1 MIELTVLVEGQTDAV
16 WVNLLLHRAF
26 LRTDLRIAVI
36 PSGGKSAVLKAFA
49 RAEAAPSRTR
59 LADQTINVALVDA
72 DISSLPDARRE
83 LAEKYKL
90 REFSSRVFF
99 AVPELEAW
107 LFADIQAAKKQI
119 NNRAVPALDRV
130 QFSDEIP
137 APKRLATSA
146 FGSREQ
152 TFRAGLQI
160 IESMDLERAQTRS
173 PSLREFLAGIAK
185 LLGDDRY
192 QAVPDAE
199 RLIGRRLI
207 GQLVSETNPSS
218 RVLYKT
224 LSGDRLTA
232 GRLADE
238 ISQGTPIARQYAA
251 DLLRVARELLAREAA
266 LDDKNESDGIDSA

>member
-1 MIELTVLVEGQTDAV
+1 MIELTVFVEGQTDAV
-16 WVNLLLHRAF
+16 WVNVLLHRAF
-26 LRTDLRIAVI
+26 PRTDLRIAVI
-36 PSGGKSAVLKAFA
+36 PSGGKSAALKAFT
-49 RAEAAPSRTR
+49 RAEEAPSPIR
-59 LADQTINVALVDA
+59 LADQIINVALVDA

-83 LAEKYKL
+83 LAERYKL
-90 REFSSRVFF
+90 QELSRRVFF
-99 AVPELEAW
+99 AVPSLEAW
-107 LFADIQAAKKQI
+107 LFADIQAAKKQL
-119 NNRAVPALDRV
+119 NSQAVPALDRV

-137 APKRLATSA
+137 APKRLATKA
-146 FGSREQ
+146 FGGREQ
-152 TFRAGLQI
+152 TFRAGQQI

-224 LSGDRLTA
+224 LSGERLTA

-266 LDDKNESDGIDSA
+266 MDDKNEPDRADNS